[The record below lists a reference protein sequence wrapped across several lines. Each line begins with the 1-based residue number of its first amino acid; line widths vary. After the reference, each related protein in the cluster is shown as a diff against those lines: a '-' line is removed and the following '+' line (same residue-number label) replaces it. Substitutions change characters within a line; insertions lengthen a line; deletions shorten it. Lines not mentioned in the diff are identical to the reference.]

1 MDYKWVV
8 LTVTTVG
15 IFMATLDA
23 SIIIVG
29 LPTVVN
35 DLHTNI
41 VVGIW
46 IITIYRLA
54 ITVLLVT
61 IGRVAD
67 LFGRVRLY
75 TWGFAIFTVGSLLS
89 GLSPT
94 AEFLLAFRLVQGTG
108 AALLFVNGVAIVTD
122 AFAGTGQLGKGIGLN
137 QIAINAGTITGY
149 TFSGILI
156 VTPIIGWRSIFLVNV
171 PVGIFGTYWSRKRLR
186 EISAPAAKEQFDIP
200 GAVTFSGAITS
211 LLLGLTLGGLDSP
224 ITVLLLLTSLVLT
237 VIFLSIERHTKS
249 PVLDLSLFKN
259 RVFTIGNLSNLFSG
273 LAFASLAF
281 VMTLY
286 FQLVRGFS
294 AYNAG
299 LALIP
304 IIALV
309 TAAVIQRSQ
318 HTWFIDRFDWFRTY
332 VRIEYRY
339 SLHTGRDLALTGWFR
354 HRSLPEP
361 KRQQCHGCCPAVEAW
376 NLIWHKG
383 TGNQHKHCR

>member
-108 AALLFVNGVAIVTD
+108 AALLFVNSVAIVTD
-122 AFAGTGQLGKGIGLN
+122 AFSGKDLGKGIGIN
-137 QIAINAGTITGY
+137 QVARNAGTITGY
-149 TFSGILI
+149 TLSGVLI
-156 VTPIIGWRSIFLVNV
+156 QLFTWRSIFLVNV
-171 PVGIFGTYWSRKRLR
+171 PVGIFGTYWSRKRLK
-186 EISAPAAKEQFDIP
+186 EIHLPARGEKFDAP
-200 GAVTFSGAITS
+200 GAITFS
-211 LLLGLTLGGLDSP
+211 FAITLLLLGLTLGS
-224 ITVLLLLTSLVLT
+224 LTEFANQAVVGGSILCFA
-237 VIFLSIERHTKS
+237 IFIIIER
-249 PVLDLSLFKN
+249 
-259 RVFTIGNLSNLFSG
+259 
-273 LAFASLAF
+273 
-281 VMTLY
+281 
-286 FQLVRGFS
+286 
-294 AYNAG
+294 
-299 LALIP
+299 
-304 IIALV
+304 
-309 TAAVIQRSQ
+309 
-318 HTWFIDRFDWFRTY
+318 
-332 VRIEYRY
+332 
-339 SLHTGRDLALTGWFR
+339 
-354 HRSLPEP
+354 
-361 KRQQCHGCCPAVEAW
+361 
-376 NLIWHKG
+376 
-383 TGNQHKHCR
+383 